1 MLLLS
6 ATRCPCL
13 LAVLA
18 TFQETRASSMETHHS
33 SRFAMHW
40 ALSFHQQMALRG
52 LGLPDGWGRS
62 GSQVQTVAMGPSG
75 TSLQLRDKDTMGP
88 GLVLPCSSPHSHWP

>member
-1 MLLLS
+1 
-6 ATRCPCL
+6 
-13 LAVLA
+13 
-18 TFQETRASSMETHHS
+18 
-33 SRFAMHW
+33 
-40 ALSFHQQMALRG
+40 MALRG
-52 LGLPDGWGRS
+52 LGLPDGCGRS